1 MTQAPHA
8 LKIAC
13 DNCKQKLY
21 CVNWPLQQVGSNG
34 HFIYVQ
40 VLKVIILV
48 LRELQRENISIA
60 NEELIEVLQ
69 AKTFY

>member
-1 MTQAPHA
+1 MTQAPRT

-21 CVNWPLQQVGSNG
+21 CVNWPLQQVGSHG
-34 HFIYVQ
+34 HFIYAQ

-48 LRELQRENISIA
+48 LRELQREKH
-60 NEELIEVLQ
+60 EHC
-69 AKTFY
+69 